1 VKKMDKSDSSSA
13 GTLLSEGSG
22 GVWAE
27 PVSRPRRGAR
37 ESLLDAA
44 QACLLTDGFAQFS
57 TRRVAE
63 LAGIPLSQI
72 HYHFGSRQGLVLAL
86 RDSWNARLLHRQE
99 ETFTAS
105 ASLAERWDRACDHLD
120 EDLASGYV
128 RVLQEMIAAG
138 WADPTVAEKVR
149 SNLEGWYELLTELA
163 EEAGRRF
170 GGLGPFSAADVACLV
185 GHAFIGSEALILLGL
200 ENDRIPARGA
210 LRRFGDLLRQLE
222 TAREA

>member
-22 GVWAE
+22 GVGAE

-86 RDSWNARLLHRQE
+86 LDSWNARLLHRQE